1 MKLLLALGLLLPMSP
16 AAPAAKPLLAHQ
28 EPRGIGNL
36 VVPGDRARITYAV
49 DSSGVKSATGVLY
62 VRNDRTRRFAHVRL
76 RKLSAAVPQRL
87 LHGHKLTYYA
97 VINDPRTKR
106 TVRLPTRTAWI
117 LERPIRIQLGT
128 HRFGK
133 TRAPEAVVAHWPASE
148 VGWQTEGDVY
158 GPETFLVAA
167 DGSIWL
173 DDELNN
179 RMLVS
184 AAGGSRTVPL
194 PPGTND
200 GDVAFGPGGTVYA
213 SGGEGVGRDAHR
225 VLYRLSA
232 TGGILWKE
240 RLHGALGDSP
250 TFLIGTNSPLRFGP
264 EGTLYCLVGMFGLP
278 GGVFGWM
285 PVARPDG
292 RPLAEP
298 AQRSGTHWPYQPAP
312 GGLRLVSES
321 YTPSPDGPPREA
333 RFALL
338 RADRLVR
345 AWRVTSRTDL
355 NFDYF
360 TPEFLNGDL
369 VVAFDVTRATQAGFK
384 WEYSILRLG
393 PHGLRAR
400 FSLPRVVYGDNL
412 LADLRLGPDGK
423 LYELGSSPESGVT
436 ISRYSLA
443 GS

>member
-1 MKLLLALGLLLPMSP
+1 
-16 AAPAAKPLLAHQ
+16 
-28 EPRGIGNL
+28 
-36 VVPGDRARITYAV
+36 
-49 DSSGVKSATGVLY
+49 
-62 VRNDRTRRFAHVRL
+62 
-76 RKLSAAVPQRL
+76 
-87 LHGHKLTYYA
+87 
-97 VINDPRTKR
+97 
-106 TVRLPTRTAWI
+106 
-117 LERPIRIQLGT
+117 
-128 HRFGK
+128 
-133 TRAPEAVVAHWPASE
+133 
-148 VGWQTEGDVY
+148 
-158 GPETFLVAA
+158 
-167 DGSIWL
+167 
-173 DDELNN
+173 
-179 RMLVS
+179 
-184 AAGGSRTVPL
+184 
-194 PPGTND
+194 
-200 GDVAFGPGGTVYA
+200 
-213 SGGEGVGRDAHR
+213 
-225 VLYRLSA
+225 
-232 TGGILWKE
+232 
-240 RLHGALGDSP
+240 
-250 TFLIGTNSPLRFGP
+250 
-264 EGTLYCLVGMFGLP
+264 MFGLP

-321 YTPSPDGPPREA
+321 YTPTPDGPPREA